1 MSFGNVVIGPNGQ
14 VSLQGLESGVQT
26 DQIIQALLTPYTD
39 QINAIKNEQSG
50 YASQVSD
57 WQTINSDLVSLQSAA
72 QGLATPFNWQSETA
86 TSSNSSVASASAAT
100 GTPQGSVSFTVSSL
114 ASTDSWLS
122 SGSVSSTGT
131 VVDSNPGYLLS
142 QASQY
147 GFSSLVATSGL
158 TLGSHSLNVTQAVA
172 AASTISSSTT
182 PGSTTIGATNN
193 TLNLTVNGTTY
204 NLTIAS
210 GTYTPSQLASA
221 INTAAGAAG
230 APVAASINAGGY
242 LVLSTNL
249 EGSGASLQVN
259 NSGANSAVSTLGLSV
274 MASAVSGSAGSVT
287 LDGTVN
293 AINNVLAGS
302 SVTLT
307 GGSGNITATIGNG
320 VGNTTGSFTATNV
333 STGSG
338 SLADIVANINGAN
351 AGVSASAIQTGGGGY
366 VLQLSSSGTG
376 SNSKLTIDPNAFSGS
391 GLGVMDHT
399 SVGSDAVVNVGGN
412 SVVSQTNTV
421 SGLLPGLTV
430 QLYST
435 SASPVTINVSTNVQG
450 LTTEVQN
457 FVNAANKVLGDLQKY
472 GEYNS
477 STNTA
482 GPLTGQGAVYS
493 LQQAVLN
500 TFATVLGTSGLSSA
514 MAAGISVVY
523 NNASG
528 QDSIV
533 FNPTQF
539 QTELQA
545 NPTAVQNLFAQG
557 GSFTASSGLGTGTVS
572 FIAATTGTLPGSY
585 AVNITT
591 AASQATDN
599 GTGTSGT
606 VSATG
611 TETLTISQGGGGTA
625 TYTTTAGE
633 TFSQV
638 VSGLNSAFTSA
649 GLSLTASIGTS
660 GQIVIKSNAYGSA
673 QTFTVS
679 STNGSSS
686 TGLAGSFAGVDV
698 AGTIN
703 GVASSGV
710 GQVLTAPLSDPTLA
724 GLTLGVTATAPG
736 SGTFVYSPGI
746 AQSIAN
752 VAQEFSKPVGGVITT
767 TISGLN
773 NASTGLDSQITF
785 YQNLSNQQK
794 QALINEFSQMEAR
807 LGVLKSQG
815 SYLQSALGSLAA
827 QGL

>member
-86 TSSNSSVASASAAT
+86 TSSNSSVASATAAT

-703 GVASSGV
+703 GVASTGS